1 MPTPAKPARRPESP
15 ITDDLR
21 VRVDADP
28 HGGWQ
33 VTASAG
39 DRVVSSRHYNDWHRV
54 ERARLS
60 LAVRAMDQPVPAT

>member
-1 MPTPAKPARRPESP
+1 VPAPAKPARRPESP
-15 ITDDLR
+15 TTDDLH

-39 DRVVSSRHYNDWHRV
+39 DRVVSSRHYDDWHRV

-60 LAVRAMDQPVPAT
+60 LSIRATHEALPAT